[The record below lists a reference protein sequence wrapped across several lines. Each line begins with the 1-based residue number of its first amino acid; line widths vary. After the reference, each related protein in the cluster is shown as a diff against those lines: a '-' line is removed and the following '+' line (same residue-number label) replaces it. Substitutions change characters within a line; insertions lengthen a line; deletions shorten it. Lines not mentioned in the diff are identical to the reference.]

1 MSKASTQRGTSASAK
16 KAFEHRDGTGSL
28 FYDAPGVP
36 TLSGSFKFG
45 RSFDVTGEP
54 QVDKNSRDYV
64 RITGE
69 GVSGGLF
76 VNDRKENERHPDYSG
91 PIEVDGQKLRLAAWK
106 KAIKTGQNAGQEYLS
121 IAISEPQQ
129 RDQG

>member
-1 MSKASTQRGTSASAK
+1 MSKASPQRGSSASAK
-16 KAFEHRDGTGSL
+16 KAFEHKDGTGSL

-36 TLSGSFKFG
+36 TLSGSFKYG
-45 RSFDVTGEP
+45 RTFDVTGEP

-76 VNDRKENERHPDYSG
+76 VNDRKENERHPDFNG
-91 PIEVDGQKLRLAAWK
+91 PIEVDGQKLRVSAWK
-106 KAIKTGQNAGQEYLS
+106 KQIKSGQNAGQDYLS
-121 IAISEPQQ
+121 IAISEPYN